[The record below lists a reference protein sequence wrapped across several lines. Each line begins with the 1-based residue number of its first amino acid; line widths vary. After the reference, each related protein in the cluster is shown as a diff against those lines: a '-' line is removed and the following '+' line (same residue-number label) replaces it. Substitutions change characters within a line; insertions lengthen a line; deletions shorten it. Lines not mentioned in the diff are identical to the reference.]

1 MKLQRKNRRALA
13 LGALAVSGALALTA
27 CGSDDTGSETSG
39 GGASATTQAGDIK
52 CDDASGQL
60 QASGFSAQKNAI
72 DAWVKQFAAACKG
85 VQINYNPTGSGAG
98 VTAFTQGQTAFAGS
112 DSALKPEEITASKKV
127 CSGGQGIDLPMVG
140 GPIAVGF
147 NVPGVELLLGG
158 SPARCCATLP
168 KRFAWA
174 VAAGAVL
181 LGLGISFAAGLDS
194 SIQWALIAA
203 VLFVA
208 GSYGIS
214 AKVEGPRQAK
224 DRVATSLVWV
234 AFLMAIVPLA
244 SLAWDHRQAGI
255 KVFDGYFLTH
265 SMGVVA
271 DTEPGG
277 GIYHAILGTAEQVGL
292 ATLISVP
299 IGVLTAIY
307 LVEYGRGR
315 LAQAVTFFVDVMTG
329 IPSIV
334 AGLFILS
341 LWILI
346 LDMGYSGF
354 AGSMALTILMIPVV
368 VRSTEEMLKLVPNE
382 LREASLALGVPKWR
396 TILKVVL
403 PTSIGGITTGIML
416 AVARIAGETAPV
428 LLLVWGANFIN
439 ANPFKDPQAS
449 LPMYI
454 YLQFTNSGGQG
465 AAYDRAWAAAL
476 TLIAFIMILNLV
488 ARGIARWKAP
498 KTGR

>member
-1 MKLQRKNRRALA
+1 MSHAT
-13 LGALAVSGALALTA
+13 LT
-27 CGSDDTGSETSG
+27 
-39 GGASATTQAGDIK
+39 
-52 CDDASGQL
+52 
-60 QASGFSAQKNAI
+60 
-72 DAWVKQFAAACKG
+72 
-85 VQINYNPTGSGAG
+85 P
-98 VTAFTQGQTAFAGS
+98 
-112 DSALKPEEITASKKV
+112 KPS
-127 CSGGQGIDLPMVG
+127 SLRG
-140 GPIAVGF
+140 
-147 NVPGVELLLGG
+147 
-158 SPARCCATLP
+158 ATLP
-168 KRFAWA
+168 KWFPWA
-174 VAAGAVL
+174 VAAGSVV
-181 LGLGISFAAGLDS
+181 LGLGISTAAGLQSD
-194 SIQWALIAA
+194 IQWALIASL
-203 VLFVA
+203 LFVL

-214 AKVEGPRQAK
+214 AKVEGRRQAR
-224 DRVATSLVWV
+224 DRTATSLVWV
-234 AFLMAIVPLA
+234 AFLMALIPLA
-244 SLAWDHRQAGI
+244 SLIWETVKRGV
-255 KVFDGYFLTH
+255 KVLDGYFLTH

-277 GIYHAILGTAEQVGL
+277 GIYHAIIGTLEQVGL

-334 AGLFILS
+334 AGLFVLS
-341 LWILI
+341 VWILL
-346 LDMGYSGF
+346 LDMGPSGF
-354 AGSMALTILMIPVV
+354 AGSMALSILMIPVV

-403 PTSIGGITTGIML
+403 PTSIGGITTGVML
-416 AVARIAGETAPV
+416 AIARITGETAPV
-428 LLLVWGANFIN
+428 LLLVWVTNFIN
-439 ANPFKDPQAS
+439 TNPFSDPQAS

-454 YLQFTNSGGQG
+454 YLQFANSGGSG